1 MKHIR
6 VKNGL
11 FVETETCL
19 GHENTPQVLHSV
31 FLIVYF
37 CLKERSLIS
46 LKSSLESMKGTERSL
61 RQEMGTE
68 LLAQLT
74 IEDQREVDKLND
86 TIQQLTHENS
96 IALKERIKVSSVTNS
111 TISHIIFRNEASS

>member
-1 MKHIR
+1 MDCLWKQKHVWGMKIHPRYCIQ
-6 VKNGL
+6 
-11 FVETETCL
+11 F
-19 GHENTPQVLHSV
+19 

-37 CLKERSLIS
+37 YLKERSLIS

-96 IALKERIKVSSVTNS
+96 IALKERIKVSSVTKS
-111 TISHIIFRNEASS
+111 TNISYHIWE